1 MQEIWK
7 SLKGVVEYGDY
18 YEVSNL
24 GRVRSVDR
32 KIICGKGKS
41 LTDEEKDIVVE
52 LYVNKKS
59 HTQSQLADMFGVS
72 RATIQRAIKEG

>member
-1 MQEIWK
+1 MTYIMQGIWK
-7 SLKGVVEYGDY
+7 SLKGIVECGDY

-32 KIICGKGKS
+32 KIIYEKGKS

-59 HTQSQLADMFGVS
+59 HTQS
-72 RATIQRAIKEG
+72 

>member
-1 MQEIWK
+1 MFENI
-7 SLKGVVEYGDY
+7 
-18 YEVSNL
+18 
-24 GRVRSVDR
+24 
-32 KIICGKGKS
+32 KINNKKGKS